1 MAGIKYNKEQIEELS
16 RNPNVRK
23 VTEKYI
29 AFTDE
34 FKVRAVELEKMYFL
48 PKEIFKEFEFPEFI
62 IQSNVPKN
70 TLRNLKYKD
79 RTKWIE
85 AVVSSKKWRK
95 KKDIVDF
102 ENMSQE
108 EKIIH
113 LEAENAYLKE
123 LHKMKFWHYP

>member
-48 PKEIFKEFEFPEFI
+48 PKEIFKDFEFPEFI

>member
-79 RTKWIE
+79 RTK
-85 AVVSSKKWRK
+85 
-95 KKDIVDF
+95 
-102 ENMSQE
+102 
-108 EKIIH
+108 
-113 LEAENAYLKE
+113 
-123 LHKMKFWHYP
+123 